1 MTDHAIADDSRAPA
15 WRAAFPWLVAAAVY
29 AMLQLLGQRLLNDP
43 DSYWHLVVGQQILAT
58 WSFPHADTYSHTM
71 AGAPWIA
78 KEWLS
83 QVLYATAY
91 ALGGWTAVVA
101 AAAAAIALAFGL
113 LAKNLLEELDMVPAF
128 VLVIAAFVL
137 ASPHLVARPHA
148 LALPVMVTFVAGVVR
163 AADRGRAPSLWL
175 LPLITAWANLHG
187 GFTLGLALIVPLA
200 AEAVWKASTAER
212 RQAALQW
219 GRFALLALLAACVT
233 PYGPESILMTWR
245 ILGLGEALSLIIE
258 WQPQDFSRLAGFEL
272 CLLAALGFAL
282 HRGLTLP
289 PVRLLIVLGLL
300 HLALAHVRNA
310 EVLGLLGPLFIA
322 AALARQLPE
331 LARHRDALSAQ
342 PTRVVPG
349 GLAVLAAALTLV
361 LATTRPLA
369 PGPEITPVAAIEAIK
384 RAKAGPVLND
394 YPFGAYM
401 VRAGIAPFIDGRT
414 ELYGGPFT
422 VRHHRAVMLQSLPDL
437 LLLLQHH
444 KIDATLLHPATPAVA
459 LLDRLPEWKRI
470 HIDAF
475 AVAHQRVSP
484 AP

>member
-1 MTDHAIADDSRAPA
+1 MT
-15 WRAAFPWLVAAAVY
+15 
-29 AMLQLLGQRLLNDP
+29 G
-43 DSYWHLVVGQQILAT
+43 
-58 WSFPHADTYSHTM
+58 
-71 AGAPWIA
+71 
-78 KEWLS
+78 
-83 QVLYATAY
+83 
-91 ALGGWTAVVA
+91 
-101 AAAAAIALAFGL
+101 
-113 LAKNLLEELDMVPAF
+113 
-128 VLVIAAFVL
+128 
-137 ASPHLVARPHA
+137 
-148 LALPVMVTFVAGVVR
+148 
-163 AADRGRAPSLWL
+163 
-175 LPLITAWANLHG
+175 
-187 GFTLGLALIVPLA
+187 
-200 AEAVWKASTAER
+200 
-212 RQAALQW
+212 
-219 GRFALLALLAACVT
+219 
-233 PYGPESILMTWR
+233 R

-322 AALARQLPE
+322 ASLARQLPE
-331 LARHRDALSAQ
+331 LARQPDALSAQ

-369 PGPEITPVAAIEAIK
+369 PGPEITPAAAIDAIK
-384 RAKAGPVLND
+384 RANAGPVLND

-401 VRAGIAPFIDGRT
+401 VRAGLAPFIDGRT

-437 LLLLQHH
+437 LLLLQQY
-444 KIDATLLHPATPAVA
+444 KIGATLLHPATPAVA

-470 HIDAF
+470 HTDAF
-475 AVAHQRVSP
+475 AVVHQRVSARALTSAARSGFSAGHGHRRQSLP
-484 AP
+484 LSGQRALA